1 MGAPGRAEPAGPRR
15 WSRSGSSGLRSG
27 DERGERGYLAGES
40 PLLSPE
46 LRGEIPPGSAC
57 PPRPF
62 PVSPALAMAD
72 GCGTGKEPPYPGAA
86 AALRRWEQLRRRA
99 AAPWA
104 RGLLAVA
111 AGLGLFY
118 AALRVPLRL
127 RDGLAAGE
135 AGGERGGVT
144 LGPPGR
150 VLCSPNGALSSP
162 RRCAV
167 PGLWSTLGQ
176 RRGREPR
183 FLSCAVKALREI
195 RAAPCTTRHVS
206 GLG

>member
-1 MGAPGRAEPAGPRR
+1 MGAPGRAEPAGPRG

-46 LRGEIPPGSAC
+46 LRGETPPGSAC

-111 AGLGLFY
+111 AGLVLFY

-135 AGGERGGVT
+135 AGGERGGVALRPCALLT
-144 LGPPGR
+144 GPCPPPGA
-150 VLCSPNGALSSP
+150 ALSPGCGQPSVSVGGENRVSSP
-162 RRCAV
+162 V
-167 PGLWSTLGQ
+167 P
-176 RRGREPR
+176 
-183 FLSCAVKALREI
+183 
-195 RAAPCTTRHVS
+195 
-206 GLG
+206 